1 MPKKTELD
9 ILKPLD
15 NNSTPPE
22 GEEKPTDPLKRS
34 PDELLSTRITEDRF
48 KYIIPVFCALI
59 GTVMLIGAK
68 YFAQALAWL
77 CCGLFIFTGILMLF
91 GIRLP
96 SRRRGENI
104 DQKVNYAIYSG
115 SWLIILGI
123 AFAARADTIIQLV
136 PVLFGSIISLLG
148 VVKFRL
154 ISSVKRLW
162 FSFAAAGYFSL
173 AVGILLII
181 IPGEA
186 MSTVYLIGIV
196 FIAEALVD
204 TALFI
209 SADVIRARESKP
221 DYEPLIK
228 KRYIVW
234 IIRAAVTLILVG
246 LTVLAAVNLS
256 AISRKFANLAAGGD
270 TNTPAVSAPAP
281 LPEDVPADVTADVPA
296 DL

>member
-1 MPKKTELD
+1 MPKPELD
-9 ILKPLD
+9 ILKPLE

-22 GEEKPTDPLKRS
+22 GEKPTDPRRRS
-34 PDELLSTRITEDRF
+34 TDELLSTRITEDRF

-77 CCGLFIFTGILMLF
+77 CCGLFILSGILMLF

-123 AFAARADTIIQLV
+123 ASAARADTIIQLV
-136 PVLFGSIISLLG
+136 PVLFGSIICLLG

-154 ISSVKRLW
+154 ITSVKRLW

-181 IPGEA
+181 IPGDT
-186 MSTVYLIGIV
+186 MSNVYLIGIV
-196 FIAEALVD
+196 FIGEALVD

-209 SADVIRARESKP
+209 LADIVRARESRP
-221 DYEPLIK
+221 EYVPLIK
-228 KRYIVW
+228 KPYVVW
-234 IIRAAVTLILVG
+234 IIRAAVLLLLVG
-246 LTVLAAVNLS
+246 LTILTAVNLN
-256 AISRKFANLAAGGD
+256 AISQRFADFVSGSDSSASVSVPAQSSPDATAAVTTD
-270 TNTPAVSAPAP
+270 VTTSAP
-281 LPEDVPADVTADVPA
+281 
-296 DL
+296 